1 MNFNELSPIT
11 KPPKFMT
18 RLLVTDLD
26 PLATAVLPRLIEVQT
41 SNADGAKMLAHWTG
55 TPSLAVNDYIEA
67 RRDPTDSVW
76 IVTGASGATA
86 SDQSRYYKNPAD
98 ADLDTNGFAIQ
109 FDDATGIEDDSGNEQ
124 LLFQKTTSA
133 VNYLE
138 ITNAATG
145 NGPSLA
151 TNGSDTNAP
160 LTIDAKGS
168 GQTKIA
174 TNSTGAVII
183 GECELGN
190 WEVSSGYAFFGNS
203 ALDHSSSANYAFI
216 QSDAGQSIFNI
227 PAGGTSLDLRV
238 DNNTQIFLDSTG
250 AVVIGTAATSPPSA
264 NGANVLAF
272 ADNISDP
279 TMGSNT
285 AGVYGKDV
293 SGTVELFGIDE
304 AGNATQLTSHNF
316 DLFTP
321 DPAAEYPWSFY
332 AENKFIGKRIG
343 VDMFKLA
350 REVERLGGEKL
361 IYIED
366 MPAKDRLDWDT
377 VEMEKKALSDSRED
391 EQGEKLPQYQVK
403 QKPNW
408 MQTIDDQ

>member
-1 MNFNELSPIT
+1 
-11 KPPKFMT
+11 MT

-26 PLATAVLPRLIEVQT
+26 PLSTAVLPRLIEVQT

-55 TPSLAVNDYIEA
+55 TPSLAVNDYVEA

-216 QSDAGQSIFNI
+216 KRCWAINFQHTSRRNQFR
-227 PAGGTSLDLRV
+227 PAS
-238 DNNTQIFLDSTG
+238 
-250 AVVIGTAATSPPSA
+250 
-264 NGANVLAF
+264 
-272 ADNISDP
+272 
-279 TMGSNT
+279 
-285 AGVYGKDV
+285 
-293 SGTVELFGIDE
+293 
-304 AGNATQLTSHNF
+304 
-316 DLFTP
+316 
-321 DPAAEYPWSFY
+321 
-332 AENKFIGKRIG
+332 
-343 VDMFKLA
+343 
-350 REVERLGGEKL
+350 
-361 IYIED
+361 
-366 MPAKDRLDWDT
+366 
-377 VEMEKKALSDSRED
+377 
-391 EQGEKLPQYQVK
+391 
-403 QKPNW
+403 
-408 MQTIDDQ
+408 